1 MVLLRNDS
9 RPVSF
14 QDLIRAQY
22 NLVYEDQRHRLYVH
36 KSILKKKAPPPTGN
50 H

>member
-14 QDLIRAQY
+14 QDFIRAQY

-36 KSILKKKAPPPTGN
+36 KSILKNKALPARGQR
-50 H
+50 